1 MRMIHKVV
9 LGGAAITQLAL
20 LYLTYRTGCQ
30 QGVDVTKKVVHKY
43 APEVHDVISEIMN
56 SDRK

>member
-9 LGGAAITQLAL
+9 LGGAAIAQLAL

-43 APEVHDVISEIMN
+43 APETYDAISEIIN